1 MIHVNSMHT
10 FHTVHTVHTVND
22 HSKISQIVGN
32 VWQITTWTLKLR
44 D

>member
-10 FHTVHTVHTVND
+10 FHTVHTVND

-32 VWQITTWTLKLR
+32 VWQITTWILKLR
-44 D
+44 A